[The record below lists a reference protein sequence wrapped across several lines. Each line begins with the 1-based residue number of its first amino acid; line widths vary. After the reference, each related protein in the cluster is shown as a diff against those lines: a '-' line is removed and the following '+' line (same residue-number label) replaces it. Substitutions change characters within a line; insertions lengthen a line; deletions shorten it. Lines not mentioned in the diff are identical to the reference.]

1 MNIVVDIAVAANTK
15 SGRWK
20 KLVDIAVAA
29 AVAVV
34 VVAVVEEEAAAIA
47 PESSV
52 VANKKPETNSTRS
65 TTSKF
70 FPNDAKFRSF
80 SESPLKFF
88 SAVVVVVALVAVVAV
103 ELAAEEVEAALRV
116 GPRRGCVSSP
126 ARPFA
131 RRRRDTRR
139 C

>member
-52 VANKKPETNSTRS
+52 VANK
-65 TTSKF
+65 
-70 FPNDAKFRSF
+70 
-80 SESPLKFF
+80 
-88 SAVVVVVALVAVVAV
+88 
-103 ELAAEEVEAALRV
+103 
-116 GPRRGCVSSP
+116 
-126 ARPFA
+126 
-131 RRRRDTRR
+131 
-139 C
+139 